1 MKIFLTA
8 ECEALGGSLLGSIQ
22 KIVSKGMR
30 DLKEKEY
37 GEELTEISII
47 TVLLQEKY
55 FEDGDFSE
63 SSFFSRK
70 HRYAVIRK
78 RLNLRRFLLSSPTMR
93 YQMYCDHIIAA
104 IKTLQRKVSRQYQ
117 FEELL
122 LDIQS
127 VLFDPEIQKQC
138 ESLRRLP

>member
-8 ECEALGGSLLGSIQ
+8 ECEALGGSLLDSIQ
-22 KIVSKGMR
+22 RVVSKGMMA
-30 DLKEKEY
+30 LKEKEY

-70 HRYAVIRK
+70 QCYAVIRK
-78 RLNLRRFLLSSPTMR
+78 RLNLHRFLISSPTMR
-93 YQMYCDHIIAA
+93 YQMYCDHIIASV
-104 IKTLQRKVSRQYQ
+104 KTLQHKVSRQYQ
-117 FEELL
+117 FDELL

-127 VLFDPEIQKQC
+127 VLLDSDIKKQC
-138 ESLRRLP
+138 ESFTRFP